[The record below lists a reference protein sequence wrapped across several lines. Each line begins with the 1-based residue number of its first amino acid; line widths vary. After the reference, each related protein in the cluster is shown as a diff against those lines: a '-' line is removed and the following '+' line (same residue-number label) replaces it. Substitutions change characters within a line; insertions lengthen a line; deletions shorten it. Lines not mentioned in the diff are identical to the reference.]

1 MAISNAPIAHTRKNR
16 GRGRYLPLIGSLLA
30 FLLLAAACADS
41 ESDTTADEAPATTAA
56 PAAAAAPTTTE
67 GPDPVVAEAR
77 EAVLG
82 YEAGGLSTDKL
93 PADGPPVAPDKLVGI
108 IPCLEA
114 SACGFF
120 ADISQEAAER
130 IGWDVL
136 RIDGKGTADDQAAAV
151 RQMIAAGVDGI
162 VFHVVPPEA
171 IPQAVKEARDAGI
184 AIVGFAVIDPDELID
199 YKFPGNETWTNSGRV
214 IADYIIAETDGQAKL
229 LAFVSGDLPNDM
241 IKDAEVIRRI
251 GECRDCEVLVRE
263 EFLLT
268 DLQTRNP
275 EAIASAARGNP
286 DANAIFVGF
295 DAALFFAIPELEKLE
310 RGDDLFAIAHDA
322 NPENQDLIRNGR
334 VHRASPTYD
343 YALAGWEAIDAL
355 NRIFNGEDPSGSIA
369 MTHTMR
375 LITPNNVPAEGDTV
389 YGLNYDEFYSNL
401 WGLG

>member
-1 MAISNAPIAHTRKNR
+1 M
-16 GRGRYLPLIGSLLA
+16 
-30 FLLLAAACADS
+30 
-41 ESDTTADEAPATTAA
+41 
-56 PAAAAAPTTTE
+56 
-67 GPDPVVAEAR
+67 
-77 EAVLG
+77 
-82 YEAGGLSTDKL
+82 
-93 PADGPPVAPDKLVGI
+93 GI
-108 IPCLEA
+108 IPCIEA

-120 ADISQEAAER
+120 SDLSQAAAER

-162 VFHVVPPEA
+162 VLHVVPPEA

-184 AIVGFAVIDPDELID
+184 AIVGFAVIDPDDLID
-199 YKFPGNETWTNSGRV
+199 YKYPGPETWTNSGRV
-214 IADYIIAETDGQAKL
+214 IGDYIIAETDGQAKL
-229 LAFVSGDLPNDM
+229 LAFISGDLPNNF
-241 IKDAEVIRRI
+241 ILDAEVIRRVE
-251 GECRDCEVLVRE
+251 ECRNCEVLVTE

-275 EAIASAARGNP
+275 EAIASAARANP

-343 YALAGWEAIDAL
+343 YGLAGWEAIDAL
-355 NRIFNGEDPSGSIA
+355 NRIFNGEDPAGSSA
-369 MTHTMR
+369 MTHTLR
-375 LITPNNVPAEGDTV
+375 LITPNNVPPEGEPIYSLD
-389 YGLNYDEFYSNL
+389 YDEFYSSL
-401 WGLG
+401 WDIN

>member
-1 MAISNAPIAHTRKNR
+1 MARNMAR
-16 GRGRYLPLIGSLLA
+16 GRQERGGSRYLPIAGSLLA
-30 FLLLAAACADS
+30 LFMLAAACTGSD
-41 ESDTTADEAPATTAA
+41 SDTTADEAPATTAA
-56 PAAAAAPTTTE
+56 PAATEAPTTTE
-67 GPDPVVAEAR
+67 GPDPVVAEAK
-77 EAVLG
+77 ATVLE
-82 YEAGGLSTDKL
+82 YEAAGLGTDKL
-93 PADGPPVAPDKLVGI
+93 PSESPPVAPDKLVGI

-120 ADISQEAAER
+120 ADVSQEAAER

-136 RIDGKGTADDQAAAV
+136 RIDGKGNADDQAAAV

-162 VFHVVPPEA
+162 VLHVVPPES

-184 AIVGFAVIDPDELID
+184 AIVGFAVIDPEVLID
-199 YKFPGNETWTNSGRV
+199 HKFPGNETWINSGRA
-214 IADYIIAETDGQAKL
+214 IADYIIAETNGQAKL
-229 LAFVSGDLPNDM
+229 LAFVSGDLPNDI
-241 IKDAEVIRRI
+241 IKDAEVLRRI

-275 EAIASAARGNP
+275 EAIASAARANP

-310 RGDDLFAIAHDA
+310 REGDFFAIAHDA

-334 VHRASPTYD
+334 IQRASLGYD

-375 LITPNNVPAEGDTV
+375 LITPNNVPPEGERA
-389 YGLNYDEFYSNL
+389 YGLVYDDFYTNL

>member
-1 MAISNAPIAHTRKNR
+1 MARNMARRRQERGGSRFLPIA
-16 GRGRYLPLIGSLLA
+16 GSLLA
-30 FLLLAAACADS
+30 LFMLAAACTGSD
-41 ESDTTADEAPATTAA
+41 SDTTADEAPATTAA
-56 PAAAAAPTTTE
+56 PAATEAPTTTE

-77 EAVLG
+77 AAVLE
-82 YEAGGLSTDKL
+82 YEAAGLSTDKL
-93 PADGPPVAPDKLVGI
+93 PSESPPVAPDKLVGI

-120 ADISQEAAER
+120 ADVSQEAAER

-136 RIDGKGTADDQAAAV
+136 RIDGKGNADDQAAAV

-162 VFHVVPPEA
+162 VLHVVPPNGM
-171 IPQAVKEARDAGI
+171 PQAVKEARDAGI
-184 AIVGFAVIDPDELID
+184 AIVGFGGGDPEGLID
-199 YKFPGNETWTNSGRV
+199 HNFPAPENYARSGRV
-214 IADYIIAETDGQAKL
+214 IADYIIAETNGQAKL
-229 LAFVSGDLPNDM
+229 LAFVSGDLPNDI
-241 IKDAEVIRRI
+241 IKDAEVLRRI

-275 EAIASAARGNP
+275 EAIASAARANP

-310 RGDDLFAIAHDA
+310 REGDFFAIGHDA

-334 VHRASPTYD
+334 IQRASPGYD
-343 YALAGWEAIDAL
+343 YALAGWEVIDAL
-355 NRIFNGEDPSGSIA
+355 NRILNGEDPSGSTA
-369 MTHTMR
+369 MTHTLR
-375 LITPNNVPAEGDTV
+375 LVTPNNVPDEGDTV
-389 YGLNYDEFYSNL
+389 YGLDYDEFYSNL